1 MCASPDIAP
10 VTAKVVQERPR
21 PKSPHVGEAPRTN
34 VAGCPIAPT
43 CLAGSGSSPR
53 EVGFLKKLTSCV
65 STRPTGPHPLRAR
78 ELTTPHP
85 EGLTTRLVPVEVDLK
100 QQIFD
105 VCSSLNNGHSPKG
118 RLRQLCANARS
129 RCAPARCAGGKS
141 REIGIQSRGRQ
152 STPTEQCHTT
162 LSLRWVSAIKGRG
175 ARRRSGEMRRYRS
188 ACSKARLDR
197 QHQDAASCA

>member
-1 MCASPDIAP
+1 MVIRVRGTSRPQDTKVDHPVLTAAGLNLLCASPDIAP

-105 VCSSLNNGHSPKG
+105 VCSSLNNGHHQRAVTSA
-118 RLRQLCANARS
+118 LCQNRKWSVIRS
-129 RCAPARCAGGKS
+129 RCITPLIRKANQLQRFDQHIEMFLMA
-141 REIGIQSRGRQ
+141 IG
-152 STPTEQCHTT
+152 
-162 LSLRWVSAIKGRG
+162 
-175 ARRRSGEMRRYRS
+175 
-188 ACSKARLDR
+188 
-197 QHQDAASCA
+197 